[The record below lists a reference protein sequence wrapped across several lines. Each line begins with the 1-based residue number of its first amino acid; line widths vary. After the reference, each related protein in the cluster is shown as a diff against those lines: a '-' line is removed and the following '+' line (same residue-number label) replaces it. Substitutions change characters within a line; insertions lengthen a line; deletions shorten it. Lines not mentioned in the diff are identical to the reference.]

1 MKNKYISKLLVGAA
15 TITLATMISNGEAK
29 ASENTQQSSTKHQ
42 TTQNNYVT
50 DQQKA
55 FYQVLHLKGITE
67 EQRNQ
72 YIKTLR
78 EHPERAQEVFSESL
92 KDSKNPDRRVA
103 QQNAFYN
110 VLKND
115 NLTEQEKNNYIAQ
128 IKENPDRSQQVWVE
142 SVQSSKAKERQ
153 NIENADKAIK
163 DFQDN
168 KAPHDKSA
176 AYEANS
182 KLPKD
187 LRDKNNRFVEK
198 VSIEKAIVRHDERVK
213 SANDAISKLNEK
225 VSIEKAIVRHDERV
239 KSANDAIS
247 KLNEKDSIE
256 NRRLAQREVNKAPM
270 DVKEHLQKQLDAL
283 VAQKDAEKKVAP
295 KVEAPQI
302 QSPQIE
308 KPKAESPKVEVP
320 QIQSP
325 KVEVP
330 QSKLLGYYQ
339 SLKDSFNYG
348 YKYLTDTY
356 KSYKEKYDTAK
367 YYYNKY
373 YQYKG
378 LIDKTVLT
386 TIGSGYGSYIKPLEV
401 SKESGNLAKSYAQVR
416 NYVTE
421 SINTGKVLYAFYQK
435 PELVK
440 TAIKAQETATTF
452 KNALT
457 GIFKSFW
464 K

>member
-29 ASENTQQSSTKHQ
+29 ASENTQQTSTKHQ

-213 SANDAISKLNEK
+213 SANDAITKLQKN
-225 VSIEKAIVRHDERV
+225 
-239 KSANDAIS
+239 
-247 KLNEKDSIE
+247 DSIE

-270 DVKEHLQKQLDAL
+270 DVQKHLQKQLDAL

-320 QIQSP
+320 Q
-325 KVEVP
+325 
-330 QSKLLGYYQ
+330 SKLLGYYQ

-367 YYYNKY
+367 YYTDKY
-373 YQYKG
+373 FKYKG
-378 LIDKTVLT
+378 TIDKTVLSVF
-386 TIGSGYGSYIKPLEV
+386 GNGYKSYIQPLKVEDQKNYV
-401 SKESGNLAKSYAQVR
+401 SKSYAQVR

-421 SINTGKVLYAFYQK
+421 TLNTGKVLYAFYQNPK
-435 PELVK
+435 VVK
-440 TAIKAQETATTF
+440 AAITTAETATSIKNIFSSFTSFF
-452 KNALT
+452 K
-457 GIFKSFW
+457 
-464 K
+464 

>member
-225 VSIEKAIVRHDERV
+225 
-239 KSANDAIS
+239 
-247 KLNEKDSIE
+247 DSIE

-283 VAQKDAEKKVAP
+283 VAQKDAEKKVA
-295 KVEAPQI
+295 
-302 QSPQIE
+302 
-308 KPKAESPKVEVP
+308 
-320 QIQSP
+320 P

>member
-29 ASENTQQSSTKHQ
+29 ASENTQQTSTKHQ

-213 SANDAISKLNEK
+213 SANDAISKLN
-225 VSIEKAIVRHDERV
+225 V
-239 KSANDAIS
+239 
-247 KLNEKDSIE
+247 KDSIE

-320 QIQSP
+320 Q
-325 KVEVP
+325 
-330 QSKLLGYYQ
+330 SKLLGYYQ

-378 LIDKTVLT
+378 LIDQTVLT

>member
-29 ASENTQQSSTKHQ
+29 ASENTQQTSTKHQ

-225 VSIEKAIVRHDERV
+225 
-239 KSANDAIS
+239 
-247 KLNEKDSIE
+247 DSIE

-330 QSKLLGYYQ
+330 QIQSPKVEVPQSKLLGYYQ

-378 LIDKTVLT
+378 LIDQTVLT

>member
-29 ASENTQQSSTKHQ
+29 ASENTQQTSTKHQ

-198 VSIEKAIVRHDERVK
+198 VSIE
-213 SANDAISKLNEK
+213 
-225 VSIEKAIVRHDERV
+225 
-239 KSANDAIS
+239 
-247 KLNEKDSIE
+247 

-270 DVKEHLQKQLDAL
+270 DVQKHLQKQLDAL

>member
-29 ASENTQQSSTKHQ
+29 ASENTQQTSTKHQ

-213 SANDAISKLNEK
+213 SANDAISKLN
-225 VSIEKAIVRHDERV
+225 V
-239 KSANDAIS
+239 
-247 KLNEKDSIE
+247 KDSIE

-283 VAQKDAEKKVAP
+283 VAQKDAEKKVA
-295 KVEAPQI
+295 
-302 QSPQIE
+302 
-308 KPKAESPKVEVP
+308 
-320 QIQSP
+320 P

-378 LIDKTVLT
+378 LIDQTVLT

>member
-29 ASENTQQSSTKHQ
+29 ASENTQQTSTKHQ

-213 SANDAISKLNEK
+213 SANDAITKLQKN
-225 VSIEKAIVRHDERV
+225 
-239 KSANDAIS
+239 
-247 KLNEKDSIE
+247 DSIE

-270 DVKEHLQKQLDAL
+270 DVQKHLQKQLDAL
-283 VAQKDAEKKVAP
+283 VAQKDAEKKVA
-295 KVEAPQI
+295 
-302 QSPQIE
+302 
-308 KPKAESPKVEVP
+308 
-320 QIQSP
+320 P

-367 YYYNKY
+367 YYTDKY
-373 YQYKG
+373 FKYKG
-378 LIDKTVLT
+378 TIDKTVLSVF
-386 TIGSGYGSYIKPLEV
+386 GNGYKSYIQPLKVEDQKNYV
-401 SKESGNLAKSYAQVR
+401 SKSYAQVR

-421 SINTGKVLYAFYQK
+421 TLNTGKVLYAFYQNPK
-435 PELVK
+435 VVK
-440 TAIKAQETATTF
+440 AAITTAETATSIKNIFSSFTSFF
-452 KNALT
+452 K
-457 GIFKSFW
+457 
-464 K
+464 

>member
-29 ASENTQQSSTKHQ
+29 ASENTQQTSTKHQ

-225 VSIEKAIVRHDERV
+225 
-239 KSANDAIS
+239 
-247 KLNEKDSIE
+247 DSIE

-270 DVKEHLQKQLDAL
+270 DVQKHLQKQLDAL

-308 KPKAESPKVEVP
+308 KPKAE
-320 QIQSP
+320 SP

>member
-1 MKNKYISKLLVGAA
+1 
-15 TITLATMISNGEAK
+15 MISNGEAK
-29 ASENTQQSSTKHQ
+29 ASENTQQTSTKQQ

-92 KDSKNPDRRVA
+92 KDSKNPDRRVG

-110 VLKND
+110 VLKNN
-115 NLTEQEKNNYIAQ
+115 NLTEEQKNNYIAQ

-142 SVQSSKAKERQ
+142 SVQASKAKERQ
-153 NIENADKAIK
+153 DIENANKAIQ

-213 SANDAISKLNEK
+213 TANDAL
-225 VSIEKAIVRHDERV
+225 A
-239 KSANDAIS
+239 

-270 DVKEHLQKQLDAL
+270 DVQKHLQKQLDAL
-283 VAQKDAEKKVAP
+283 VAQKDAEKKSSP
-295 KVEAPQI
+295 KVEVPQI

-356 KSYKEKYDTAK
+356 NSYKDKYDTAK
-367 YYYNKY
+367 YYSNKY
-373 YQYKG
+373 FQYKG
-378 LIDKTVLT
+378 LIDKTVLS
-386 TIGSGYGSYIKPLEV
+386 TIGSGYGSYINPIEIK
-401 SKESGNLAKSYAQVR
+401 KDSGFAQKSYAQVR

-421 SINTGKVLYAFYQK
+421 SINTGKVLYAFYQN
-435 PELVK
+435 PNIVK
-440 TAIKAQETATTF
+440 AAITTAETASSIKNIFSSFTSLF
-452 KNALT
+452 K
-457 GIFKSFW
+457 
-464 K
+464 

>member
-29 ASENTQQSSTKHQ
+29 ASENTQQTSTKHQ

-225 VSIEKAIVRHDERV
+225 
-239 KSANDAIS
+239 
-247 KLNEKDSIE
+247 DSIE

-330 QSKLLGYYQ
+330 QIQSPKVEVPQSKLLGYYQ

-367 YYYNKY
+367 YYYNTY
-373 YQYKG
+373 YKYKG
-378 LIDKTVLT
+378 AIDQTVLT
-386 TIGSGYGSYIKPLEV
+386 VLGSGSKSYIQPLKV
-401 SKESGNLAKSYAQVR
+401 DDKNGYLAKSYAQVR

-421 SINTGKVLYAFYQK
+421 SINTGKVLYTFYQN
-435 PELVK
+435 PTLVK
-440 TAIKAQETATTF
+440 TAIKAQETASSI
-452 KNALT
+452 KNTLSNLL
-457 GIFKSFW
+457 SFW

>member
-29 ASENTQQSSTKHQ
+29 ASENTQQTSTKHQ

-225 VSIEKAIVRHDERV
+225 
-239 KSANDAIS
+239 
-247 KLNEKDSIE
+247 DSIE

-308 KPKAESPKVEVP
+308 KPKVESPKVEVPQIQSPKVEVP

-367 YYYNKY
+367 YYYNTY
-373 YQYKG
+373 YKYKG
-378 LIDKTVLT
+378 AIDQTVLT
-386 TIGSGYGSYIKPLEV
+386 VLGSGSKSYIQPLKV
-401 SKESGNLAKSYAQVR
+401 DDKNGYLAKSYAQVR

-421 SINTGKVLYAFYQK
+421 SINTGKVLYTFYQN
-435 PELVK
+435 PTLVK
-440 TAIKAQETATTF
+440 TAIKAQETASSI
-452 KNALT
+452 KNTLSNL
-457 GIFKSFW
+457 FSFW

>member
-29 ASENTQQSSTKHQ
+29 ASENTQQTSTKHQ

-225 VSIEKAIVRHDERV
+225 
-239 KSANDAIS
+239 
-247 KLNEKDSIE
+247 DSIE

-320 QIQSP
+320 Q
-325 KVEVP
+325 
-330 QSKLLGYYQ
+330 SKLLGYYQ

-367 YYYNKY
+367 YYYNTY
-373 YQYKG
+373 YKYKG
-378 LIDKTVLT
+378 AIDKAVLT
-386 TIGSGYGSYIKPLEV
+386 LLGDGSKSYIQPLKV
-401 SKESGNLAKSYAQVR
+401 DDKNGYLANSYAQVR

-421 SINTGKVLYAFYQK
+421 SINTGKVLYTFYQN
-435 PELVK
+435 PTLVK
-440 TAIKAQETATTF
+440 TAIKAQETASSI
-452 KNALT
+452 KNTIT
-457 GIFKSFW
+457 GLFNSFW

>member
-29 ASENTQQSSTKHQ
+29 ASENTQQTSTKHQ

-225 VSIEKAIVRHDERV
+225 
-239 KSANDAIS
+239 
-247 KLNEKDSIE
+247 DSIE

-270 DVKEHLQKQLDAL
+270 DVQKHLQKQLDAL

-295 KVEAPQI
+295 KVEA
-302 QSPQIE
+302 
-308 KPKAESPKVEVP
+308 P

-378 LIDKTVLT
+378 LIDQTVLT

>member
-29 ASENTQQSSTKHQ
+29 ASENTQQTSTKHQ

-213 SANDAISKLNEK
+213 SANDAISKLN
-225 VSIEKAIVRHDERV
+225 V
-239 KSANDAIS
+239 
-247 KLNEKDSIE
+247 KDSIE

-295 KVEAPQI
+295 KVE
-302 QSPQIE
+302 
-308 KPKAESPKVEVP
+308 
-320 QIQSP
+320 
-325 KVEVP
+325 VP

-367 YYYNKY
+367 YYYNTY
-373 YQYKG
+373 YKYKG
-378 LIDKTVLT
+378 AIDKAALT
-386 TIGSGYGSYIKPLEV
+386 LLGDGSKSYIQPLKV
-401 SKESGNLAKSYAQVR
+401 DDKNGYLAKSYAQVR

-421 SINTGKVLYAFYQK
+421 SINTGKVLYTFYQN
-435 PELVK
+435 PTLVK
-440 TAIKAQETATTF
+440 TAIKAQETASSI
-452 KNALT
+452 KNTIT
-457 GIFKSFW
+457 GLFNSFW

>member
-1 MKNKYISKLLVGAA
+1 M
-15 TITLATMISNGEAK
+15 
-29 ASENTQQSSTKHQ
+29 
-42 TTQNNYVT
+42 
-50 DQQKA
+50 
-55 FYQVLHLKGITE
+55 
-67 EQRNQ
+67 
-72 YIKTLR
+72 
-78 EHPERAQEVFSESL
+78 
-92 KDSKNPDRRVA
+92 
-103 QQNAFYN
+103 
-110 VLKND
+110 
-115 NLTEQEKNNYIAQ
+115 
-128 IKENPDRSQQVWVE
+128 
-142 SVQSSKAKERQ
+142 
-153 NIENADKAIK
+153 
-163 DFQDN
+163 
-168 KAPHDKSA
+168 
-176 AYEANS
+176 
-182 KLPKD
+182 
-187 LRDKNNRFVEK
+187 
-198 VSIEKAIVRHDERVK
+198 
-213 SANDAISKLNEK
+213 
-225 VSIEKAIVRHDERV
+225 

-270 DVKEHLQKQLDAL
+270 DIKEHLQKQLDAL

-378 LIDKTVLT
+378 LIDQTVLT
-386 TIGSGYGSYIKPLEV
+386 TIGSGYGSYIKPLEI
-401 SKESGNLAKSYAQVR
+401 KENSGFAQKSYAQVR

-440 TAIKAQETATTF
+440 AAIKAQETASSI
-452 KNALT
+452 KNTITKL
-457 GIFKSFW
+457 FSFW

>member
-29 ASENTQQSSTKHQ
+29 ASENTQQTSTKHQ

-78 EHPERAQEVFSESL
+78 EHPERAQAVFSESL

-213 SANDAISKLNEK
+213 SANDAITKLQKN
-225 VSIEKAIVRHDERV
+225 
-239 KSANDAIS
+239 
-247 KLNEKDSIE
+247 DSIE

-320 QIQSP
+320 Q
-325 KVEVP
+325 
-330 QSKLLGYYQ
+330 SKLLGYYQ

-367 YYYNKY
+367 YYTDKY
-373 YQYKG
+373 FKYKG
-378 LIDKTVLT
+378 TIDKTVLSVF
-386 TIGSGYGSYIKPLEV
+386 GNGYKSYIQPLKVEDQKNYV
-401 SKESGNLAKSYAQVR
+401 SKSYAQVR

-421 SINTGKVLYAFYQK
+421 TLNTGKVLYAFYQNPK
-435 PELVK
+435 VVK
-440 TAIKAQETATTF
+440 AAITTAETASSI
-452 KNALT
+452 KNTLSNLL
-457 GIFKSFW
+457 SFW

>member
-29 ASENTQQSSTKHQ
+29 ASENTQQTSTKHQ

-103 QQNAFYN
+103 QQNAFYS

-225 VSIEKAIVRHDERV
+225 
-239 KSANDAIS
+239 
-247 KLNEKDSIE
+247 DSIE
-256 NRRLAQREVNKAPM
+256 NRRLAQREVNKAPIM

-308 KPKAESPKVEVP
+308 KPKVESPKVEVP

-367 YYYNKY
+367 YYYNTY
-373 YQYKG
+373 YKYKG
-378 LIDKTVLT
+378 AIDQTVLT
-386 TIGSGYGSYIKPLEV
+386 VLGSGSKSYIQPLKV
-401 SKESGNLAKSYAQVR
+401 DDKNGYLAKSYAQVR

-421 SINTGKVLYAFYQK
+421 SINTGKVLYTFYQN
-435 PELVK
+435 PTLVK
-440 TAIKAQETATTF
+440 TAIKAQETASSI
-452 KNALT
+452 KNTLSNLL
-457 GIFKSFW
+457 SFW

>member
-29 ASENTQQSSTKHQ
+29 ASENTQQTSTKHQ

-225 VSIEKAIVRHDERV
+225 
-239 KSANDAIS
+239 
-247 KLNEKDSIE
+247 DSIE

-270 DVKEHLQKQLDAL
+270 DVQKHLQKQLDAL

-295 KVEAPQI
+295 KAEAPQI

-308 KPKAESPKVEVP
+308 KPKAE
-320 QIQSP
+320 SP

>member
-1 MKNKYISKLLVGAA
+1 MKNKHISKLLVGAA

-29 ASENTQQSSTKHQ
+29 ASENSQQTSTKQQ

-67 EQRNQ
+67 EQRDQ

-92 KDSKNPDRRVA
+92 KDSKNPERRVA
-103 QQNAFYN
+103 QQNAFYDIHN
-110 VLKND
+110 NK
-115 NLTEQEKNNYIAQ
+115 NLTEAEKNNYIAQ

-142 SVQSSKAKERQ
+142 SIQSPKAKERQ
-153 NIENADKAIK
+153 NIENANKAIQ

-213 SANDAISKLNEK
+213 AANDAIT
-225 VSIEKAIVRHDERV
+225 
-239 KSANDAIS
+239 

-270 DVKEHLQKQLDAL
+270 DVQNHLQKQLDVL

-320 QIQSP
+320 QVQSP

-367 YYYNKY
+367 YYYTTY
-373 YQYKG
+373 YKYKG
-378 LIDKTVLT
+378 AIDKAVLT
-386 TIGSGYGSYIKPLEV
+386 ILGSGYDSYIQPLKVDE
-401 SKESGNLAKSYAQVR
+401 KNGYLAKSYAQAR

-421 SINTGKVLYAFYQK
+421 SINTGKVLYTFYQN
-435 PELVK
+435 PTLVK
-440 TAIKAQETATTF
+440 TAIKAQETASSI
-452 KNALT
+452 KNTITKL
-457 GIFKSFW
+457 FSFW

>member
-29 ASENTQQSSTKHQ
+29 ASENSQQTSTKQQ

-67 EQRNQ
+67 EQRDQ

-92 KDSKNPDRRVA
+92 KDSKNPERRVA
-103 QQNAFYN
+103 QQNAFYDIHN
-110 VLKND
+110 NK
-115 NLTEQEKNNYIAQ
+115 NLTEAEKNNYIAQ

-142 SVQSSKAKERQ
+142 SIQSPKAKERQ
-153 NIENADKAIK
+153 NIENANKAIQ

-213 SANDAISKLNEK
+213 AANNAIT
-225 VSIEKAIVRHDERV
+225 
-239 KSANDAIS
+239 

-270 DVKEHLQKQLDAL
+270 DVQKHLQKQLDVL

-320 QIQSP
+320 Q
-325 KVEVP
+325 
-330 QSKLLGYYQ
+330 SKLLGYYQ
-339 SLKDSFNYG
+339 SLKNSFNYG

-356 KSYKEKYDTAK
+356 KSYKDKYDTAK
-367 YYYNKY
+367 YYTDKY
-373 YQYKG
+373 FKYKG
-378 LIDKTVLT
+378 TIDKTVLSVF
-386 TIGSGYGSYIKPLEV
+386 GNGYKSYIQPLKVEDQKNYV
-401 SKESGNLAKSYAQVR
+401 SKSYAQVR

-421 SINTGKVLYAFYQK
+421 TLNTGKVLYAFYQNPK
-435 PELVK
+435 VVK
-440 TAIKAQETATTF
+440 AAITTAETATSF
-452 KNALT
+452 KNIFPSLT
-457 GIFKSFW
+457 LIFK
-464 K
+464 

>member
-29 ASENTQQSSTKHQ
+29 ASENTQQTSTKHQ

-153 NIENADKAIK
+153 NIENADEAIK

-213 SANDAISKLNEK
+213 SANDAISKLN
-225 VSIEKAIVRHDERV
+225 V
-239 KSANDAIS
+239 
-247 KLNEKDSIE
+247 KDSIE

-320 QIQSP
+320 Q
-325 KVEVP
+325 
-330 QSKLLGYYQ
+330 SKLLGYYQ

-378 LIDKTVLT
+378 LIDQTVLT

>member
-29 ASENTQQSSTKHQ
+29 ASENTQQTSTKHQ

-115 NLTEQEKNNYIAQ
+115 NLTEQEKKKNNYIAQ

-225 VSIEKAIVRHDERV
+225 
-239 KSANDAIS
+239 
-247 KLNEKDSIE
+247 DSIE

-308 KPKAESPKVEVP
+308 KPKVESPKVEVP

-367 YYYNKY
+367 YYYNTY
-373 YQYKG
+373 YKYKG
-378 LIDKTVLT
+378 AIDQTVLT
-386 TIGSGYGSYIKPLEV
+386 VLGSGSKSYIQPLKV
-401 SKESGNLAKSYAQVR
+401 DDKNGYLAKSYAQVR

-421 SINTGKVLYAFYQK
+421 SINTGKVLYTFYQN
-435 PELVK
+435 PTLVK
-440 TAIKAQETATTF
+440 TAIKAQETASSI
-452 KNALT
+452 KNTLSNLL
-457 GIFKSFW
+457 SFW

>member
-29 ASENTQQSSTKHQ
+29 ASENTQQTSTKHQ

-225 VSIEKAIVRHDERV
+225 
-239 KSANDAIS
+239 
-247 KLNEKDSIE
+247 DSIE

-302 QSPQIE
+302 QSP
-308 KPKAESPKVEVP
+308 
-320 QIQSP
+320 

-367 YYYNKY
+367 YYYNTY
-373 YQYKG
+373 YKYKG
-378 LIDKTVLT
+378 AIDQTVLT
-386 TIGSGYGSYIKPLEV
+386 VLGSGSKSYIQPLKV
-401 SKESGNLAKSYAQVR
+401 DDKNGYLAKSYAQVR

-421 SINTGKVLYAFYQK
+421 SINTGKVLYTFYQN
-435 PELVK
+435 PTLVK
-440 TAIKAQETATTF
+440 TAIKAQETASSI
-452 KNALT
+452 KNTLSNL
-457 GIFKSFW
+457 FSFW

>member
-29 ASENTQQSSTKHQ
+29 ASENTQQTSTKHQ

-225 VSIEKAIVRHDERV
+225 
-239 KSANDAIS
+239 
-247 KLNEKDSIE
+247 DSIE

-308 KPKAESPKVEVP
+308 KPKVESPKVEKPKVESPKVEVP

-367 YYYNKY
+367 YYYNTY
-373 YQYKG
+373 YKYKG
-378 LIDKTVLT
+378 AIDQTVLT
-386 TIGSGYGSYIKPLEV
+386 VLGSGSKSYIQPLKV
-401 SKESGNLAKSYAQVR
+401 DDKNGYLAKSYAQVR

-421 SINTGKVLYAFYQK
+421 SINTGKVLYTFYQN
-435 PELVK
+435 PTLVK
-440 TAIKAQETATTF
+440 TAIKAQETASSI
-452 KNALT
+452 KNTLSNLL
-457 GIFKSFW
+457 SFW

>member
-29 ASENTQQSSTKHQ
+29 ASENTQQTSTKHQ

-213 SANDAISKLNEK
+213 SANDAISKLN
-225 VSIEKAIVRHDERV
+225 V
-239 KSANDAIS
+239 
-247 KLNEKDSIE
+247 KDSIE

-283 VAQKDAEKKVAP
+283 VAQKDAEKKVA
-295 KVEAPQI
+295 
-302 QSPQIE
+302 
-308 KPKAESPKVEVP
+308 PKVEVP

-378 LIDKTVLT
+378 LIDQTVLT

>member
-29 ASENTQQSSTKHQ
+29 ASENTQQTSTKHQ

-198 VSIEKAIVRHDERVK
+198 I
-213 SANDAISKLNEK
+213 
-225 VSIEKAIVRHDERV
+225 SIEKAIVRHDERV

-295 KVEAPQI
+295 KVE
-302 QSPQIE
+302 
-308 KPKAESPKVEVP
+308 
-320 QIQSP
+320 
-325 KVEVP
+325 VP

-367 YYYNKY
+367 YYYNTY
-373 YQYKG
+373 YKYKG
-378 LIDKTVLT
+378 AIDQTVLT
-386 TIGSGYGSYIKPLEV
+386 VLGSGSKSYIQPLKV
-401 SKESGNLAKSYAQVR
+401 DDKNGYLAKSYAQVR

-421 SINTGKVLYAFYQK
+421 SINTGKVLYTFYQN
-435 PELVK
+435 PTLVK
-440 TAIKAQETATTF
+440 TAIKAQETASSI
-452 KNALT
+452 KNTLSNLL
-457 GIFKSFW
+457 SFW

>member
-29 ASENTQQSSTKHQ
+29 ASENTQQTSTKHQ

-213 SANDAISKLNEK
+213 SANDAITKLQKN
-225 VSIEKAIVRHDERV
+225 
-239 KSANDAIS
+239 
-247 KLNEKDSIE
+247 DSIE

-270 DVKEHLQKQLDAL
+270 DVQKHLQKQLDAL
-283 VAQKDAEKKVAP
+283 VAQKDAEKKVAPKVEAPQIQSPQIEKPKAESP

-367 YYYNKY
+367 YYTDKY
-373 YQYKG
+373 FKYKG
-378 LIDKTVLT
+378 TIDKTVLSVF
-386 TIGSGYGSYIKPLEV
+386 GNGYKSYIQPLKVEDQKNYV
-401 SKESGNLAKSYAQVR
+401 SKSYAQVR

-421 SINTGKVLYAFYQK
+421 TLNTGKVLYAFYQNPK
-435 PELVK
+435 VVK
-440 TAIKAQETATTF
+440 AAITTAETATSIKNIFSSFTSFF
-452 KNALT
+452 K
-457 GIFKSFW
+457 
-464 K
+464 

>member
-29 ASENTQQSSTKHQ
+29 ASENTQQTSTKHQ

-225 VSIEKAIVRHDERV
+225 
-239 KSANDAIS
+239 
-247 KLNEKDSIE
+247 DSIE

-270 DVKEHLQKQLDAL
+270 DVQKHLQKQLDAL
-283 VAQKDAEKKVAP
+283 VAQKDAEKKVA
-295 KVEAPQI
+295 
-302 QSPQIE
+302 
-308 KPKAESPKVEVP
+308 
-320 QIQSP
+320 P

-367 YYYNKY
+367 YYTDKY
-373 YQYKG
+373 FKYKG
-378 LIDKTVLT
+378 TIDKTVLSVF
-386 TIGSGYGSYIKPLEV
+386 GNGYKSYIQPLKVEDQKNYV
-401 SKESGNLAKSYAQVR
+401 SKSYAQVR

-421 SINTGKVLYAFYQK
+421 TLNTAKVLYAFYQNQK
-435 PELVK
+435 
-440 TAIKAQETATTF
+440 
-452 KNALT
+452 
-457 GIFKSFW
+457 
-464 K
+464 

>member
-29 ASENTQQSSTKHQ
+29 ASENTQQTSTKHQ

-225 VSIEKAIVRHDERV
+225 
-239 KSANDAIS
+239 
-247 KLNEKDSIE
+247 DSIE

-320 QIQSP
+320 Q
-325 KVEVP
+325 
-330 QSKLLGYYQ
+330 SKLLGYYQ

-367 YYYNKY
+367 YYYNTY
-373 YQYKG
+373 YKYKG
-378 LIDKTVLT
+378 AIDQTVLT
-386 TIGSGYGSYIKPLEV
+386 VLGSGSKSYIQPLKV
-401 SKESGNLAKSYAQVR
+401 DDKNGYLAKSYAQVR

-421 SINTGKVLYAFYQK
+421 SINTGKVLYTFYQN
-435 PELVK
+435 PTLVK
-440 TAIKAQETATTF
+440 TAIKAQETASSI
-452 KNALT
+452 KNTLSNLL
-457 GIFKSFW
+457 SFW

>member
-29 ASENTQQSSTKHQ
+29 ASENTQQTSTKHQ

-128 IKENPDRSQQVWVE
+128 IKENPDKSQQVWVE

-213 SANDAISKLNEK
+213 SANDAITKLQKN
-225 VSIEKAIVRHDERV
+225 
-239 KSANDAIS
+239 
-247 KLNEKDSIE
+247 DSIE

-320 QIQSP
+320 Q
-325 KVEVP
+325 
-330 QSKLLGYYQ
+330 SKLLGYYQ

-367 YYYNKY
+367 YYTDKY
-373 YQYKG
+373 FKYKG
-378 LIDKTVLT
+378 TIDKTVLSVF
-386 TIGSGYGSYIKPLEV
+386 GNGYKSYIQPLKVEDQKNYV
-401 SKESGNLAKSYAQVR
+401 SKSYAQVR

-421 SINTGKVLYAFYQK
+421 TLNTGKVLYAFYQNPK
-435 PELVK
+435 VVK
-440 TAIKAQETATTF
+440 AAITTAETASSI
-452 KNALT
+452 KNTLSNLL
-457 GIFKSFW
+457 SFW

>member
-29 ASENTQQSSTKHQ
+29 ASENTQQTSTKHQ

-225 VSIEKAIVRHDERV
+225 
-239 KSANDAIS
+239 
-247 KLNEKDSIE
+247 DSIE

-270 DVKEHLQKQLDAL
+270 DIKEHLQKQLDAL

-308 KPKAESPKVEVP
+308 KPKAESPKVEVPQIQSPKVEVP

-378 LIDKTVLT
+378 LIDQTVLT
-386 TIGSGYGSYIKPLEV
+386 TIGSGYGSYIKPLEI
-401 SKESGNLAKSYAQVR
+401 KENSGFAQKSYAQVR

-440 TAIKAQETATTF
+440 AAIKAQETASSI
-452 KNALT
+452 KNTITKL
-457 GIFKSFW
+457 FSFW

>member
-29 ASENTQQSSTKHQ
+29 ASENTQQTSTKHQ

-198 VSIEKAIVRHDERVK
+198 I
-213 SANDAISKLNEK
+213 
-225 VSIEKAIVRHDERV
+225 SIEKAIVRHDERV

-308 KPKAESPKVEVP
+308 KPKVE
-320 QIQSP
+320 SP

-367 YYYNKY
+367 YYYNTY
-373 YQYKG
+373 YKYKG
-378 LIDKTVLT
+378 AIDQTVLT
-386 TIGSGYGSYIKPLEV
+386 VLGSGSKSYIQPLKV
-401 SKESGNLAKSYAQVR
+401 DDKNGYLAKSYAQVR

-421 SINTGKVLYAFYQK
+421 SINTGKVLYTFYQN
-435 PELVK
+435 PTLVK
-440 TAIKAQETATTF
+440 TAIKAQETASSI
-452 KNALT
+452 KNTLSNLL
-457 GIFKSFW
+457 SFW

>member
-1 MKNKYISKLLVGAA
+1 M
-15 TITLATMISNGEAK
+15 
-29 ASENTQQSSTKHQ
+29 
-42 TTQNNYVT
+42 
-50 DQQKA
+50 
-55 FYQVLHLKGITE
+55 
-67 EQRNQ
+67 
-72 YIKTLR
+72 
-78 EHPERAQEVFSESL
+78 
-92 KDSKNPDRRVA
+92 
-103 QQNAFYN
+103 
-110 VLKND
+110 
-115 NLTEQEKNNYIAQ
+115 
-128 IKENPDRSQQVWVE
+128 
-142 SVQSSKAKERQ
+142 
-153 NIENADKAIK
+153 
-163 DFQDN
+163 
-168 KAPHDKSA
+168 
-176 AYEANS
+176 
-182 KLPKD
+182 
-187 LRDKNNRFVEK
+187 
-198 VSIEKAIVRHDERVK
+198 
-213 SANDAISKLNEK
+213 
-225 VSIEKAIVRHDERV
+225 

-270 DVKEHLQKQLDAL
+270 DVQKHLQKQLDAL

-295 KVEAPQI
+295 KAEAPQI

-308 KPKAESPKVEVP
+308 KPKAE
-320 QIQSP
+320 SP

-378 LIDKTVLT
+378 LIDQTVLT
-386 TIGSGYGSYIKPLEV
+386 TIGSGYGSYIKPLEI
-401 SKESGNLAKSYAQVR
+401 KENSGFAQKSYAQVG

-440 TAIKAQETATTF
+440 AAIKAQETASSI
-452 KNALT
+452 KNTITKL
-457 GIFKSFW
+457 FSFW

>member
-29 ASENTQQSSTKHQ
+29 ASENTQQTSTKHQ

-213 SANDAISKLNEK
+213 SANDAITKLQKN
-225 VSIEKAIVRHDERV
+225 
-239 KSANDAIS
+239 
-247 KLNEKDSIE
+247 DSIE

-295 KVEAPQI
+295 KVE
-302 QSPQIE
+302 
-308 KPKAESPKVEVP
+308 
-320 QIQSP
+320 
-325 KVEVP
+325 VP

-367 YYYNKY
+367 YYTDKY
-373 YQYKG
+373 FKYKG
-378 LIDKTVLT
+378 TIDKTVLSVF
-386 TIGSGYGSYIKPLEV
+386 GNGYKSYIQPLKVEDQKNYV
-401 SKESGNLAKSYAQVR
+401 SKSYAQVR

-421 SINTGKVLYAFYQK
+421 TLNTGKVLYAFYQNPK
-435 PELVK
+435 VVK
-440 TAIKAQETATTF
+440 AAITTAETASSI
-452 KNALT
+452 KNTLSNLL
-457 GIFKSFW
+457 SFW